1 MSQTEEF
8 RVAAA
13 GVPSTAQTG
22 RGGPTAS
29 VAGAGTAADL
39 PQRLGLFWTF
49 WRSIVP
55 VGVPPKRGF
64 DPSAV
69 PPRLLPNLAIYE
81 RIAPD
86 HFRIRV
92 MGTEVVRRVG
102 IEGTGRNVLDLLPPG
117 PGRDRIAGFMNAL
130 LDHPCGGRSVVE
142 DLFPSGR
149 RSSVDILRL
158 PLADADGRPRY
169 LVSCSAE
176 GREEDYRDPDGPPI
190 QVSRPLRL
198 DWLDIGHGTP

>member
-69 PPRLLPNLAIYE
+69 PPASAAEP
-81 RIAPD
+81 
-86 HFRIRV
+86 
-92 MGTEVVRRVG
+92 G
-102 IEGTGRNVLDLLPPG
+102 DL
-117 PGRDRIAGFMNAL
+117 M
-130 LDHPCGGRSVVE
+130 
-142 DLFPSGR
+142 SG
-149 RSSVDILRL
+149 
-158 PLADADGRPRY
+158 
-169 LVSCSAE
+169 
-176 GREEDYRDPDGPPI
+176 
-190 QVSRPLRL
+190 SRPTTSAS
-198 DWLDIGHGTP
+198 G